1 MGSHAGSRFA
11 ANWLPYSAVDSISA
25 SSRSRPVVSSQPTS
39 LRATTRATAVVA
51 GVWRVPARLRDLA
64 HVLPLLIQCNHA
76 LRAELHALAFLAGGT
91 YGNLLAGGCRLLGL
105 LLLRHFGAASFRR
118 ETTLE
123 APGRKS
129 NSFLPQGHHPSPKA
143 LEKGVLVR
151 RGNTLM

>member
-76 LRAELHALAFLAGGT
+76 LRAELHTLAFLAGGT
-91 YGNLLAGGCRLLGL
+91 YGNLLAGGRPLFCLLFL
-105 LLLRHFGAASFRR
+105 SPFLAA
-118 ETTLE
+118 
-123 APGRKS
+123 P
-129 NSFLPQGHHPSPKA
+129 LPPPTNLQEPSPQDK
-143 LEKGVLVR
+143 LLSPTR
-151 RGNTLM
+151 HLPSP

>member
-76 LRAELHALAFLAGGT
+76 LRAELHTLAFLAGGT
-91 YGNLLAGGCRLLGL
+91 YGTLLAGGGRLLCLVL
-105 LLLRHFGAASFRR
+105 LFPFWVASFRPG
-118 ETTLE
+118 TTLV
-123 APGRKS
+123 APGR
-129 NSFLPQGHHPSPKA
+129 NNNA
-143 LEKGVLVR
+143 LFPHS
-151 RGNTLM
+151 TH

>member
-1 MGSHAGSRFA
+1 MGSHAGPLVA

-76 LRAELHALAFLAGGT
+76 LRAELHTLAFLAGGT
-91 YGNLLAGGCRLLGL
+91 YGNLLAGGGPLFCLLF
-105 LLLRHFGAASFRR
+105 LRPFSAPSLSP
-118 ETTLE
+118 EPPVV
-123 APGRKS
+123 APGPKTKS
-129 NSFLPQGHHPSPKA
+129 LLPPGHHPSPTTHQKT
-143 LEKGVLVR
+143 V
-151 RGNTLM
+151 